1 MSKAGKGWSAE
12 DHVLLQK
19 LHAQGHSNATI
30 AARLGRSRGAIS
42 SRLNHIADGTVPKT
56 AEMRRMPTVL
66 QTRRTV
72 TVNSSAQVARLAP
85 RKPPAVSLRPQSNA
99 RALLA
104 HHSTSLTSLQ
114 SPSSLLSALHI
125 STPPS
130 SAPRDECPVH
140 LREALKRYNSEHP
153 GNRFEAREV
162 RGNHRKPCTECEA
175 DFDGLDHY
183 FSERGWSNDKLC
195 VVCMEERLHPYM
207 NERDTRPHAGG
218 SYPTDG
224 CEEWPMVERGQY
236 GLVYIPHRDMFA
248 YYDDDDVSELK
259 RTLQRSSAQWTEDE
273 DDEFEDSS
281 YGEFMCILYR
291 DGPMRGPCFEFPQY
305 DVLKPPFD
313 GDWVAL

>member
-140 LREALKRYNSEHP
+140 LREALKRYKTRNFKNFKANLTLCLHKH
-153 GNRFEAREV
+153 
-162 RGNHRKPCTECEA
+162 RGNLLMT
-175 DFDGLDHY
+175 
-183 FSERGWSNDKLC
+183 SKLQTSKD
-195 VVCMEERLHPYM
+195 LI
-207 NERDTRPHAGG
+207 N
-218 SYPTDG
+218 
-224 CEEWPMVERGQY
+224 
-236 GLVYIPHRDMFA
+236 
-248 YYDDDDVSELK
+248 
-259 RTLQRSSAQWTEDE
+259 
-273 DDEFEDSS
+273 
-281 YGEFMCILYR
+281 
-291 DGPMRGPCFEFPQY
+291 MRCSFFY
-305 DVLKPPFD
+305 
-313 GDWVAL
+313 A